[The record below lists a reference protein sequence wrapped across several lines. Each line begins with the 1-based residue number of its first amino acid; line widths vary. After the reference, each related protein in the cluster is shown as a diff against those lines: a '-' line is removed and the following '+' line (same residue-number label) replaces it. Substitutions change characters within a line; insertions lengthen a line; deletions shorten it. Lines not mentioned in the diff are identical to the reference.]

1 MANGHAFLGP
11 VPTLGS
17 VGKPGRR
24 SSGWSGGSA
33 RGLPALPSIVERL
46 RLGGAD
52 EPGEAGFQG
61 SEEFT
66 VLLPRLVMLY
76 GELAANNRQAG
87 SDAGSQNSYFLRG
100 HEDADGAG
108 KASHQGPGDGS
119 PEDDRRVG
127 HELRDHLNYF
137 SFARVTHRSITLILI
152 GTGTLEQSQRQD
164 VPCWGSMCRAPE
176 VSP

>member
-1 MANGHAFLGP
+1 M
-11 VPTLGS
+11 
-17 VGKPGRR
+17 
-24 SSGWSGGSA
+24 
-33 RGLPALPSIVERL
+33 PSIVERL